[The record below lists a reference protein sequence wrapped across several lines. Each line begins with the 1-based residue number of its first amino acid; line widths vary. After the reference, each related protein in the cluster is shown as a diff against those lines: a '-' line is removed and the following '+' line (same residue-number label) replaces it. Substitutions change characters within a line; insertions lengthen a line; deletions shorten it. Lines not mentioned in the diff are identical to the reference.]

1 MLQHSGGT
9 KQRENVEGKQIQN
22 AIMGEIVGEVFESCC
37 TEVEY
42 FRKVRSV
49 GDELTELILWSQR
62 GSEEKRGELFG
73 DKVIIG

>member
-1 MLQHSGGT
+1 
-9 KQRENVEGKQIQN
+9 
-22 AIMGEIVGEVFESCC
+22 MGEIVGEVFESCC

-62 GSEEKRGELFG
+62 GSKEKRGELFG